1 MSDDESAYSASEG
14 EEGGNEEEHQQAR
27 DEAKEKLKE
36 DADEEERRKKG
47 DEGANFLKSR
57 QQIKMSELDEQLAEY
72 IAEWRKQRSKEEDE
86 LKKLKEKQAKRKILR
101 AEEEKKLT
109 EQKRAEEDRKMREE
123 GERKQREQEEKRK
136 RLEEA
141 EKKRQSMM
149 KGSSEDGGKKFVS
162 KGGDKLSNIQ
172 AAKGELG
179 KTREQLA
186 EEKKI
191 ALSIR
196 VKPLNVDGIG
206 ASSLRSKAEEMW
218 NLIIKL
224 ETEKYDMEER
234 MKRQDYDLKELK
246 ERQKQ
251 QLRQKALKKGL
262 DAEALTGKHP
272 PKIQTASKFERRTDR
287 RTYDDKKQ
295 LFEGPSF
302 PSGSVS
308 DLARKLESLKPQLT
322 AKRRKSYW
330 NPLHLPSLKRKK
342 RRKKRRR
349 RRRKR
354 RKKRRR
360 SEETVSSPSSV
371 LHPSNFSHSHTL
383 CRLTSL
389 SEHFNKFSLLYGVY
403 YQLILSYHYYYYHYY
418 YYYYILLYLLQ

>member
-1 MSDDESAYSASEG
+1 MSDDESAYSDA
-14 EEGGNEEEHQQAR
+14 
-27 DEAKEKLKE
+27 EKRK
-36 DADEEERRKKG
+36 KKG
-47 DEGANFLKSR
+47 DEGANFLKNR
-57 QQIKMSELDEQLAEY
+57 QQMKMSELDEQLAEY
-72 IAEWRKQRSKEEDE
+72 IAEWRKQRAKEEDE
-86 LKKLKEKQAKRKILR
+86 LRKLKDKQAKRKVLR

-109 EQKRAEEDRKMREE
+109 EQKKAEEERKMREDS
-123 GERKQREQEEKRK
+123 ERKQREQEEKRK

-141 EKKRQSMM
+141 EKKRQAMM
-149 KGSSEDGGKKFVS
+149 KGSSEEGVKKFGS

-206 ASSLRSKAEEMW
+206 SSQLRSKADEMW

-234 MKRQDYDLKELK
+234 MKRQDYDLKELR

-262 DAEALTGKHP
+262 DPEALTGKHP

-287 RTYDDKKQ
+287 RTYDDKKK
-295 LFEGPSF
+295 LFEGGWDIVIKEELEKMWTEKYDEF
-302 PSGSVS
+302 MQRTK
-308 DLARKLESLKPQLT
+308 AKLPKWFGERPGKKEGDPESPEAEEVEEEFEPPPPPEPEYEEEEEEEEEEE
-322 AKRRKSYW
+322 AK
-330 NPLHLPSLKRKK
+330 
-342 RRKKRRR
+342 
-349 RRRKR
+349 
-354 RKKRRR
+354 
-360 SEETVSSPSSV
+360 
-371 LHPSNFSHSHTL
+371 
-383 CRLTSL
+383 
-389 SEHFNKFSLLYGVY
+389 
-403 YQLILSYHYYYYHYY
+403 
-418 YYYYILLYLLQ
+418 